1 MRFFLTYRALKVAGN
16 YRPGRRKM
24 GFNLWFEGA
33 MPSGFSHKY
42 LMLAKLS
49 FALSKHCDLV
59 PNCLMPAVVHSQQ
72 ASHLDIQI
80 PIVRGEDPLKPH
92 SYFSSKGEKKVKDQS
107 NKTHLIKA
115 YLNDSE
121 YERFNRIAAA
131 TNSTNSDLVRR
142 LLQTS
147 VFVEFPPVEYR
158 EIIDQLEHIGINL
171 NQLAR
176 VAHSLG
182 FIDEPEYRKNANEVW
197 RMVARLAQIYVQVG
211 ARINDEICKRK
222 GDIV

>member
-1 MRFFLTYRALKVAGN
+1 MTGV
-16 YRPGRRKM
+16 
-24 GFNLWFEGA
+24 
-33 MPSGFSHKY
+33 
-42 LMLAKLS
+42 LARLS
-49 FALSKHCDLV
+49 ISLSKHCDLV

-80 PIVRGEDPLKPH
+80 PIVRGEAPLKPH
-92 SYFSSKGEKKVKDQS
+92 QIFNSKGEKKMKDQS
-107 NKTHLIKA
+107 NRTHLIKT
-115 YLNDSE
+115 YLDDSE
-121 YERFNRIAAA
+121 YERFRRIAVA
-131 TNSTNSDLVRR
+131 TNSTNSNLVRR

-171 NQLAR
+171 NQLAYK
-176 VAHSLG
+176 ANALG

>member
-1 MRFFLTYRALKVAGN
+1 M
-16 YRPGRRKM
+16 
-24 GFNLWFEGA
+24 
-33 MPSGFSHKY
+33 
-42 LMLAKLS
+42 
-49 FALSKHCDLV
+49 
-59 PNCLMPAVVHSQQ
+59 
-72 ASHLDIQI
+72 
-80 PIVRGEDPLKPH
+80 
-92 SYFSSKGEKKVKDQS
+92 KDQS
-107 NKTHLIKA
+107 NRTHLIKA

-121 YERFNRIAAA
+121 YERFTRIATA

-197 RMVARLAQIYVQVG
+197 RMVAQLCRMYLQVG

>member
-1 MRFFLTYRALKVAGN
+1 M
-16 YRPGRRKM
+16 
-24 GFNLWFEGA
+24 
-33 MPSGFSHKY
+33 
-42 LMLAKLS
+42 
-49 FALSKHCDLV
+49 
-59 PNCLMPAVVHSQQ
+59 
-72 ASHLDIQI
+72 
-80 PIVRGEDPLKPH
+80 
-92 SYFSSKGEKKVKDQS
+92 KDQS
-107 NKTHLIKA
+107 NRTHLIKA

-121 YERFNRIAAA
+121 YQRFRRIAVA
-131 TNSTNSDLVRR
+131 THSTNSDLVRR

-197 RMVARLAQIYVQVG
+197 RMVAQLCRMYLQVG

-222 GDIV
+222 GDSI

>member
-1 MRFFLTYRALKVAGN
+1 M
-16 YRPGRRKM
+16 
-24 GFNLWFEGA
+24 
-33 MPSGFSHKY
+33 
-42 LMLAKLS
+42 
-49 FALSKHCDLV
+49 
-59 PNCLMPAVVHSQQ
+59 
-72 ASHLDIQI
+72 
-80 PIVRGEDPLKPH
+80 
-92 SYFSSKGEKKVKDQS
+92 KDQS
-107 NKTHLIKA
+107 NRTHLIKA

-121 YERFNRIAAA
+121 HERFTRIAAA

-182 FIDEPEYRKNANEVW
+182 FIDESEYRKNANEVW
-197 RMVARLAQIYVQVG
+197 RMVAQLCRMYLQVG

-222 GDIV
+222 GDSI

>member
-1 MRFFLTYRALKVAGN
+1 M
-16 YRPGRRKM
+16 
-24 GFNLWFEGA
+24 
-33 MPSGFSHKY
+33 
-42 LMLAKLS
+42 
-49 FALSKHCDLV
+49 
-59 PNCLMPAVVHSQQ
+59 
-72 ASHLDIQI
+72 
-80 PIVRGEDPLKPH
+80 
-92 SYFSSKGEKKVKDQS
+92 KDQS
-107 NKTHLIKA
+107 NRTHLIKA

-121 YERFNRIAAA
+121 YQRFCRIATA

-197 RMVARLAQIYVQVG
+197 RMVAQLCRMYLQVG

>member
-1 MRFFLTYRALKVAGN
+1 M
-16 YRPGRRKM
+16 
-24 GFNLWFEGA
+24 
-33 MPSGFSHKY
+33 
-42 LMLAKLS
+42 
-49 FALSKHCDLV
+49 
-59 PNCLMPAVVHSQQ
+59 
-72 ASHLDIQI
+72 
-80 PIVRGEDPLKPH
+80 
-92 SYFSSKGEKKVKDQS
+92 KDQS
-107 NKTHLIKA
+107 NRTHLIKA

-121 YERFNRIAAA
+121 YQRFRHIAVA
-131 TNSTNSDLVRR
+131 TNSANSDLVRR

-197 RMVARLAQIYVQVG
+197 RMVARLAQIYLHPSHIRLIPGELEDVMTFFPQL
-211 ARINDEICKRK
+211 APP
-222 GDIV
+222 

>member
-1 MRFFLTYRALKVAGN
+1 M
-16 YRPGRRKM
+16 
-24 GFNLWFEGA
+24 
-33 MPSGFSHKY
+33 
-42 LMLAKLS
+42 
-49 FALSKHCDLV
+49 
-59 PNCLMPAVVHSQQ
+59 
-72 ASHLDIQI
+72 
-80 PIVRGEDPLKPH
+80 
-92 SYFSSKGEKKVKDQS
+92 KDQS
-107 NKTHLIKA
+107 NRTHLIKA

-121 YERFNRIAAA
+121 YERFRRIATA

-197 RMVARLAQIYVQVG
+197 RMVAQLCRMYLQVG